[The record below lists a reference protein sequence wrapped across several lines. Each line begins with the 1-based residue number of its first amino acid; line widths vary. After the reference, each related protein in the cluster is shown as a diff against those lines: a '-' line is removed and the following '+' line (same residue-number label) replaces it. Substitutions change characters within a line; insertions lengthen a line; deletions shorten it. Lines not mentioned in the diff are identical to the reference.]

1 MRKTHV
7 ANFSPHVRQSKA
19 VLDFG
24 FQAAI
29 PNSMYWIPD
38 FVSGI

>member
-7 ANFSPHVRQSKA
+7 ANFLPHVRQSKT

-24 FQAAI
+24 FHTAI